1 MQKDTS
7 GTCRLMTHAGY
18 ALTLWRMPFILFGI
32 AELPRSYGMNFSPP
46 SKLTG
51 FFSGNIQDWLVTIL
65 RDSDLSLSG
74 GIAIWLLW
82 KARNE
87 DIFEGKLVTSAQLR
101 LRVHSWITGVRETMK
116 TSSQI
121 LSKVVSRRRETLIEW
136 IPAPDEWITVN
147 TDGSIIQLQNLA
159 AGGGVL
165 RNSQGY
171 KLAAFAANFGRCTI
185 MRAELRAAALRMEY
199 AWNIR
204 ARKVNIQMD
213 SIAAI
218 AAIQG
223 DPEADGRH
231 SQTLHAIREMC
242 KRNWRVEF
250 THTYREGNRVADL
263 LAHLGHSLAIGRH
276 SIVDC
281 NPEIRLALFGDCIGV
296 ASPRAI
302 YVNN

>member
-165 RNSQGY
+165 RN
-171 KLAAFAANFGRCTI
+171 
-185 MRAELRAAALRMEY
+185 
-199 AWNIR
+199 
-204 ARKVNIQMD
+204 
-213 SIAAI
+213 
-218 AAIQG
+218 
-223 DPEADGRH
+223 
-231 SQTLHAIREMC
+231 
-242 KRNWRVEF
+242 WRVEF

>member
-1 MQKDTS
+1 
-7 GTCRLMTHAGY
+7 
-18 ALTLWRMPFILFGI
+18 
-32 AELPRSYGMNFSPP
+32 
-46 SKLTG
+46 
-51 FFSGNIQDWLVTIL
+51 
-65 RDSDLSLSG
+65 
-74 GIAIWLLW
+74 
-82 KARNE
+82 
-87 DIFEGKLVTSAQLR
+87 
-101 LRVHSWITGVRETMK
+101 
-116 TSSQI
+116 
-121 LSKVVSRRRETLIEW
+121 
-136 IPAPDEWITVN
+136 
-147 TDGSIIQLQNLA
+147 
-159 AGGGVL
+159 
-165 RNSQGY
+165 
-171 KLAAFAANFGRCTI
+171 